1 MDLVIDKRKTDI
13 IYVDKVNNHV
23 ANSNN
28 VIKLMSI
35 NNDSNIDTYIKI
47 LAGTYALNDT
57 EIAVLRYIITNRYN
71 NLSGTIC
78 ATVAKVINKSV
89 TTIVRAIDSLRAK
102 RLIYG
107 NSSNALK
114 VSTSIATDV
123 DALSNAKF
131 IVIELHPEVTSN
143 GVSL

>member
-23 ANSNN
+23 ANSNDI
-28 VIKLMSI
+28 IKLISI
-35 NNDSNIDTYIKI
+35 NNDSNIDAYLKI

-57 EIAVLRYIITNRYN
+57 EVAVLKYIITDKYD
-71 NLSGTIC
+71 NLSGAVCI
-78 ATVAKVINKSV
+78 TVAKIINKS
-89 TTIVRAIDSLRAK
+89 TTTVARAIDSLRAK
-102 RLIYG
+102 RLIYSNG
-107 NSSNALK
+107 ANALK
-114 VSTSIATDV
+114 VSTSIAIDV
-123 DALSNAKF
+123 NTISNAKF